1 MFYIQNIVD
10 RKITFFK
17 ENIELNT
24 SKTPSNDQ
32 ITAILE
38 NSKTIAVIGS
48 SSNPYRTSFHIA
60 QYLQQQGY
68 GIIPINPNEK
78 EVLGEKVYNSIL
90 DIPDSVEI
98 GVIDIFRNKE
108 FTHEML
114 QEIAEWSDKTGQKPL
129 VWTQLDVSN
138 TKAEEIAEENELPYV
153 KNKCLMVE
161 HRNLVKG

>member
-1 MFYIQNIVD
+1 M
-10 RKITFFK
+10 
-17 ENIELNT
+17 
-24 SKTPSNDQ
+24 
-32 ITAILE
+32 
-38 NSKTIAVIGS
+38 
-48 SSNPYRTSFHIA
+48 
-60 QYLQQQGY
+60 
-68 GIIPINPNEK
+68 
-78 EVLGEKVYNSIL
+78 YNSIL

-108 FTHEML
+108 YTHEML